1 MILTEVEG
9 RRREFERLQL
19 ELSLQKKEE
28 VFCDWKF
35 SVFTYYYLIC
45 NLKATL
51 FCSPTQLISF

>member
-28 VFCDWKF
+28 VFCD
-35 SVFTYYYLIC
+35 
-45 NLKATL
+45 
-51 FCSPTQLISF
+51 